1 MVMMMPQMRQG
12 EVSKGHDGEDG
23 DKMMMRQGK
32 VDDDDEA
39 R

>member
-23 DKMMMRQGK
+23 DE
-32 VDDDDEA
+32 DDDEA